1 MFLNEKI
8 EISTGNNRSIKGIFK
23 GIKHDGSII
32 LDKDDKLV
40 SIYSGNIKI

>member
-8 EISTGNNRSIKGIFK
+8 KINTGNNRSIEGIFK
-23 GIKHDGSII
+23 GIKSDGSLI

-40 SIYSGNIKI
+40 PIYSGSIKL

>member
-8 EISTGNNRSIKGIFK
+8 EINTGNNQKIKGIFK
-23 GIKHDGSII
+23 GIKQDGSLI
-32 LDKDDKLV
+32 LDKDDNLV